1 MEDYVKQIADGRVT
15 TVEVIGQLKGLSKKT
30 IEDFLDDLR
39 GEAVVMHMPDFATA
53 GNVLRSK
60 RLIAVADAVETNL
73 LAKRRPKTP
82 RINKERLEK
91 VLANLEAQ
99 GIVTR
104 DDEGGL
110 RWGDLPLMDLG
121 DLMVTLCAKKILS
134 LGGGAAWSICPQL
147 FVNIDK
153 SNADSAR
160 SAINQKPSHKNPTIH
175 KCCEV

>member
-30 IEDFLDDLR
+30 IEDFLDELR
-39 GEAVVMHMPDFATA
+39 GEAVVMLMPDFATA
-53 GNVLRSK
+53 GNVLRSE

-104 DDEGGL
+104 DDDGNRL
-110 RWGDLPLMDLG
+110 WGDFPLIDLG
-121 DLMVTLCAKKILS
+121 DLMRTLDAKKILS
-134 LGGGAAWSICPQL
+134 FGTGAAWSLCPQY

-160 SAINQKPSHKNPTIH
+160 SATSQNPKYKNPTIH